1 MDHPGNPI
9 YEGTATA
16 ARGLAEL
23 MAALVM
29 ALQYYRQ
36 SKEAMAAS
44 RAHRDGL
51 ERAADNQDRA
61 RDASQWRLGLDKG
74 WMRTAVTDE
83 VIKVWAVTWRWAGED
98 VLAAQAQRMCEARLQ
113 QLDPD
118 LMHRYRSLMEGT
130 GGNEPIQAMWQARQL
145 PGPIPV
151 AQDMPE
157 VTIPEPARVELG
169 PAPAPWEAGP
179 VEREALPRA
188 EPVAL
193 GPAPATAMGP
203 AGWVDAEHSARAAAE
218 QPESV
223 RQVLEAAAAGSVDLD
238 APQQAL
244 GGLSVRQRLAGVVAS
259 NQAAGPASKFA
270 ANVDIDRGLHEVRP
284 CGAPVSGEPISRP
297 IMAGPGA
304 AFRAV
309 VCSRSPE

>member
-9 YEGTATA
+9 SEGTGTA

-36 SKEAMAAS
+36 SKEAIAAS
-44 RAHRDGL
+44 RAHREAL

-98 VLAAQAQRMCEARLQ
+98 VLAAQAQRMCEERLQ

-157 VTIPEPARVELG
+157 VMVPAPARVELG
-169 PAPAPWEAGP
+169 PAPAAWEAGRVDVP
-179 VEREALPRA
+179 ALARA
-188 EPVAL
+188 ESVAL

-218 QPESV
+218 QPGAM
-223 RQVLEAAAAGSVDLD
+223 RQVLEAAATGAVDPD
-238 APQQAL
+238 APQPAL
-244 GGLSVRQRLAGVVAS
+244 GGLSLRQRLAVVVSS
-259 NQAAGPASKFA
+259 NQAAERSSKFA

-284 CGAPVSGEPISRP
+284 CGAPASGEPISRP
-297 IMAGPGA
+297 IVAGPGA

-309 VCSRSPE
+309 VRSRSPE